1 MTEPRDAAAPGEA
14 GTAASLI
21 REGALYGALING
33 LINGLLNAWNLAG
46 KGPHLLSADSIANRE
61 PSVLGS
67 AVTLAACLAF
77 NVSTIQFFLF
87 RRKAKV
93 LSLAPEP
100 LLDRPYFFFG
110 FRQALASALFV
121 FAVAISV
128 GVLWQRYVGTLTVS
142 TPVAAA
148 IAGGIAA
155 VATYYTTTRIC
166 WAILRER

>member
-1 MTEPRDAAAPGEA
+1 MTELGNALAPGGA
-14 GTAASLI
+14 GAAASLI
-21 REGALYGALING
+21 RKGALYGAVVNALING
-33 LINGLLNAWNLAG
+33 GLNAWMLAG
-46 KGPHLLSADSIANRE
+46 KGPHLLSADSIANKQ

-67 AVTLAACLAF
+67 AVTLAACLTF

-87 RRKAKV
+87 RRRAAAQALAAKA
-93 LSLAPEP
+93 
-100 LLDRPYFFFG
+100 LLDRPYFLFG
-110 FRQALASALFV
+110 LRQALASALFV

>member
-21 REGALYGALING
+21 RVGALYGALING
-33 LINGLLNAWNLAG
+33 LINGGLNAWKLAG

-87 RRKAKV
+87 RRKATV
-93 LSLAPEP
+93 LSLAREP
-100 LLDRPYFFFG
+100 LLGRPYFFFG
-110 FRQALASALFV
+110 FRQALASALLV

-142 TPVAAA
+142 TPVAAL
-148 IAGGIAA
+148 IAAGIAA

-166 WAILRER
+166 WAILGER